1 MLVLTRS
8 VGEAIAIGDDIWVK
22 IIEVRGNQVRFGIQA
37 PKHIEIHRAEVY
49 RRIMAQTAREAA
61 AVMHPG

>member
-22 IIEVRGNQVRFGIQA
+22 ILEVRGNQVRFGIQA
-37 PKHIEIHRAEVY
+37 PKHVEIHRAEVY

-61 AVMHPG
+61 AVMHGS